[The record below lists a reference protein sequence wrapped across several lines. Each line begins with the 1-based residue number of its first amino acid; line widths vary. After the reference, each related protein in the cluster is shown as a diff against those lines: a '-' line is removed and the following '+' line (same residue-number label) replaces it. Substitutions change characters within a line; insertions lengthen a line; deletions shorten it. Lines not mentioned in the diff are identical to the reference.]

1 MKKVCKILLW
11 ASVLV
16 VFVFGS
22 AFGQSSAGSIGQ
34 VKKIPQ
40 RSEIPDKYKW
50 RLEDIYPTDSLWEYD
65 FSRVEA
71 LLPEMEKFK
80 GRLAESGKTL
90 LDCLVMQDSIWNII
104 DRIYVYAYMKL
115 DEDTRISKYQELSDR
130 AASLN
135 IKVRQAVSFID
146 PEILSIPQGS
156 LDNLM
161 EQEKGLALYG
171 HYIDNII
178 RKRAHTLS
186 APEEELLARV
196 GNIARIP
203 RTIFTMMDDADIKFP
218 FIKDEEGNEVQLT
231 RQRYSK
237 FLESTDRRVRKDAMD
252 AYNQAYLGYLNTLGV
267 TLAGSINK
275 DIFYARAKKYNSC
288 LEAALF
294 QDNIPVEVFNN
305 LVKTVNDNLEPV
317 HRYVSLRK
325 KVMNLDELYKYDLWV
340 PLVPEAKM
348 EIPYD
353 SAVNIVLKAV
363 KPMGKKYVNELTEG
377 FGSGWVD
384 VYETEGKGSGA
395 YSWGAYSTHPYM
407 LLNYNNTLDNVFTVV
422 HEMGHN
428 MHSWHSHRKQPY
440 IYSGHSIFVAEV
452 AAITNEMLLMDFLLK
467 NAQDKAQKLYLLN
480 YYIEM
485 IQGTFYTQV
494 MFAEFEKET
503 HEKAEA
509 GEALSAKSLRRIYR
523 DIYIKYHGPDL
534 VVDSLDDL
542 SCLRISHFYRNF
554 YVYQYA
560 TSLAAASAFSRK
572 ILDGDKGALKRYIEL
587 LEAGESDYPI
597 DLLKKAGVDMISP
610 EPVNATVELFADLV
624 DQMEKLLLK

>member
-1 MKKVCKILLW
+1 MQKASRIFLW
-11 ASVLV
+11 MGVLV
-16 VFVFGS
+16 IFVFGS
-22 AFGQSSAGSIGQ
+22 AFGQSQ

-50 RLEDIYPTDSLWEYD
+50 KLEDIYSTDSLWEYD

-80 GRLAESGKTL
+80 GHLAESGKTL
-90 LDCLVMQDSIWNII
+90 LDCLIMQDSIWNIM
-104 DRIYVYAYMKL
+104 DRLYVYAYMKL

-130 AASLN
+130 AASLD
-135 IKVRQAVSFID
+135 IKVTQAVSFID
-146 PEILSIPQGS
+146 PEVLSIPQS
-156 LDNLM
+156 TLDDLM
-161 EQEKGLALYG
+161 DQEKGLALYG

-178 RKRAHTLS
+178 RKKAHTLS
-186 APEEELLARV
+186 APEEEILAQA

-203 RTIFTMMDDADIKFP
+203 RTVFTMIDDADVKFGS
-218 FIKDEEGNEVQLT
+218 IKDEEGNEVQLT
-231 RQRYSK
+231 KQRYSK
-237 FLESTDRRVRKDAMD
+237 FLESTDRRVRRDAMD
-252 AYNQAYLGYLNTLGV
+252 TYSGAWLGYVNTLGA
-267 TLAGSINK
+267 TLAGSIKK
-275 DIFYARAKKYNSC
+275 DVFFAKARNYNSC
-288 LEAALF
+288 LEAAVHK
-294 QDNIPVEVFNN
+294 DNIPVDVFNN
-305 LVKTVNDNLEPV
+305 LVNTVNENLKPV
-317 HRYVSLRK
+317 HQYVSLRK
-325 KVMNLDELYKYDLWV
+325 KVMELDELHKYDLWV

-353 SAVNIVLKAV
+353 SAITIVLKAL
-363 KPMGKKYVNELTEG
+363 KPMGKKYVSELQEG

-407 LLNYNNTLDNVFTVV
+407 LLNYNNTLDNVFTVA

-428 MHSWHSHRKQPY
+428 MHRLYANRKQPY

-452 AAITNEMLLMDFLLK
+452 AAITNEMLLMDYLLK

-494 MFAEFEKET
+494 MFAEFEKEA
-503 HEKAEA
+503 HARAEA
-509 GEALSAKSLRRIYR
+509 GEALSAKSLRKIYR
-523 DIYIKYHGPDL
+523 EIYQKYHGPEL

-572 ILDGDKGALKRYIEL
+572 ILDGDKEALKRYIEL
-587 LEAGESDYPI
+587 LEAGEFNYPI
-597 DLLKKAGVDMISP
+597 ELLKKAGVDMTSP

-624 DQMEKLLLK
+624 DQLEQLLLK

>member
-1 MKKVCKILLW
+1 MKKACKVLLW

-22 AFGQSSAGSIGQ
+22 ALGQSQ

-80 GRLAESGKTL
+80 GHLAESGKTL
-90 LDCLVMQDSIWNII
+90 TDCLVMQDSIWII
-104 DRIYVYAYMKL
+104 FEPMYVYAYMKM
-115 DEDTRISKYQELSDR
+115 DEDTRVSKYQELSDR
-130 AASLN
+130 TASFLS
-135 IKVRQAVSFID
+135 KVRQAFSFID
-146 PEILSIPQGS
+146 PEILNIPPS
-156 LDNLM
+156 TLDDLM
-161 EQEKGLALYG
+161 KQEKGLTLYG
-171 HYIDNII
+171 HYVDNII
-178 RKRAHTLS
+178 RKRAYTLS
-186 APEEELLARV
+186 APEEELLAQA

-203 RTIFTMMDDADIKFP
+203 RTVFTMMDDADIKFP
-218 FIKDEEGNEVQLT
+218 SIIDEEGNEVQLT

-252 AYNQAYLGYLNTLGV
+252 AYSSAYLGYLNTLGA
-267 TLAGSINK
+267 TLAGSIRK
-275 DIFYARAKKYNSC
+275 DVFFAKARNYNSC
-288 LEAALF
+288 LEAAVHK
-294 QDNIPVEVFNN
+294 DNIPVDVFNT
-305 LVKTVNDNLEPV
+305 LVNTVNENLKPV
-317 HRYVSLRK
+317 HQYVSLRK
-325 KVMNLDELYKYDLWV
+325 KVMELDELHKYDLWV

-363 KPMGKKYVNELTEG
+363 KPMGKKYVDELKDG
-377 FGSGWVD
+377 FNSGWVD

-428 MHSWHSHRKQPY
+428 MHRLYSSLEQPY

-452 AAITNEMLLMDFLLK
+452 AAITNEMLLMDYLLK
-467 NAQDKAQKLYLLN
+467 NVQDKAQELYLLN

-494 MFAEFEKET
+494 MFAEFEKEA
-503 HEKAEA
+503 HERAEA
-509 GEALSAKSLRRIYR
+509 GEALSAKSLRKIYR
-523 DIYIKYHGPDL
+523 EIYKKYHGPEL

-560 TSLAAASAFSRK
+560 TSLAAASAFSQK
-572 ILDGDKGALKRYIEL
+572 ILAGDKKALKLYIEL
-587 LEAGESDYPI
+587 LKAGESDYPI
-597 DLLKKAGVDMISP
+597 ELLKKAGVDMTSP
-610 EPVNATVELFADLV
+610 EPVNATIELFADLV

>member
-1 MKKVCKILLW
+1 MKKACKVFLW
-11 ASVLV
+11 TWVLV
-16 VFVFGS
+16 IFVFGS
-22 AFGQSSAGSIGQ
+22 ALGQSSAGSTGQ
-34 VKKIPQ
+34 VKKIPK

-50 RLEDIYPTDSLWEYD
+50 KLEDIYPSDSLWEYD

-71 LLPEMEKFK
+71 LLPEMERFK
-80 GRLAESGKTL
+80 GHLVESGKTL
-90 LDCLVMQDSIWNII
+90 LDCLVMQDSIWNIM
-104 DRIYVYAYMKL
+104 DRMYVYAYMKL

-130 AASLN
+130 SASLAN
-135 IKVRQAVSFID
+135 KVSQAVSFID
-146 PEILSIPQGS
+146 PEILSIPS
-156 LDNLM
+156 SKLDDLIK
-161 EQEKGLALYG
+161 QEKGLTLYG
-171 HYIDNII
+171 HYIDNIV

-186 APEEELLARV
+186 APEEELLARA

-203 RTIFTMMDDADIKFP
+203 RTVFTMMDDADIKYP
-218 FIKDEEGNEVQLT
+218 FIRDEEGNEVQLT
-231 RQRYSK
+231 KQRYSK
-237 FLESTDRRVRKDAMD
+237 FLESTDRRVRRDAMD

-275 DIFYARAKKYNSC
+275 DIFYSRARKYNSC
-288 LEAALF
+288 LEAALD
-294 QDNIPVEVFNN
+294 QNNIPVEVFEN
-305 LVKTVNDNLEPV
+305 LIKTVNHNLEPI
-317 HRYVSLRK
+317 HRYTSLRK
-325 KVMNLDELYKYDLWV
+325 KVLKLDELHKYDLWV

-353 SAVNIVLKAV
+353 SALTLILKAL
-363 KPMGKKYVNELTEG
+363 KPMGEKYVNELKNG
-377 FGSGWVD
+377 FNSGWVD

-407 LLNYNNTLDNVFTVV
+407 LLNYNNTLNNVFTVA

-440 IYSGHSIFVAEV
+440 IYGGHSIFVAEV
-452 AAITNEMLLMDFLLK
+452 ASTLNEALLMDYLLK
-467 NAQDKAQKLYLLN
+467 TTEDKAQKLYLLN

-494 MFAEFEKET
+494 MFAEFEKVT
-503 HEKAEA
+503 HQKAEA
-509 GEALSAKSLRRIYR
+509 GEALSASSLRKIYR
-523 DIYIKYHGPDL
+523 EIYQKYQGPDL

-560 TSLAAASAFSRK
+560 TSLAASTAISRK
-572 ILDGDKGALKRYIEL
+572 IFAGDTEALRRYIEL

-597 DLLKKAGVDMISP
+597 DLLKKAGVDMTSP
-610 EPVNATVELFADLV
+610 EPVNETIKLFAKLV
-624 DQMEKLLLK
+624 EQLEELLLE